1 MSAVTVRAPGKVNLQ
16 LDVGPLGEDGYHPL
30 ATVFQAV
37 ELYEVVTATPRDDSE
52 LTVTVEAPRALGID
66 LDAVPTGPDNLVV
79 RAAMALRDAYGVDA
93 GADLH
98 IVKGVPVA
106 GGMAG
111 GSADA
116 AAAILACAEAWQMGL
131 SRAELDA
138 VAATIGADV
147 PFALHGH
154 TAVGLGRGGDLSP
167 AMTHGEFHWVLATQ
181 AWGLSTPA
189 VYGEFDRQV
198 AEGEI
203 TAAEPAISQ
212 AVMQAL
218 MAGDAHRLGA
228 ALHNDLQGPAL
239 TLAPRLNAVTDAA
252 HDAEALGVMVSGSGP
267 TVAALA
273 RSRQHALAIAAHLRA
288 AEVADVVLTASAP
301 AAGATVLTV

>member
-1 MSAVTVRAPGKVNLQ
+1 MRAVTVRAPGKVNLQ
-16 LDVGPLGEDGYHPL
+16 LAVGALGEDGYHPL

-37 ELYEVVTATPRDDSE
+37 DLFETVTATPREDGE
-52 LTVTVEAPRALGID
+52 LRVTVEAPRGLGID
-66 LDAVPTGPDNLVV
+66 VAAVPTGPDNLVV
-79 RAAMALRDAYGVDA
+79 RAAQALRDTYGVDD

-116 AAAILACAEAWQMGL
+116 AAAMLACAEAWELAL
-131 SRAELDA
+131 SRAELDT

-154 TAVGLGRGGDLSP
+154 TAVGLGRGSDLSP

-181 AWGLSTPA
+181 SWGLSTPA

-198 AEGEI
+198 AAGEI
-203 TAAEPAISQ
+203 AVGEPRISE
-212 AVMQAL
+212 AVMTAL
-218 MAGDAHRLGA
+218 MAGDAHALGA
-228 ALHNDLQGPAL
+228 SLHNDLQGPAL
-239 TLAPRLNAVTDAA
+239 TLAPRLHRVIDAA
-252 HDAEALGVMVSGSGP
+252 EDADALGVMVSGSGP

-288 AEVADVVLTASAP
+288 EEVADTVLTASAP
-301 AAGATVLTV
+301 ATGATIQAP